1 MKFSKIFQSHESLNL
16 DKKTLV
22 FLRWIAIIGQLIT
35 IYFVYL
41 ILKFD
46 LPIIYCTVT
55 LSLGLLTN
63 FYLQFLFKK
72 STVNDFE
79 STAILIFDLLLLG
92 ILLFLT
98 GGIKNPF
105 IIFLIVPAIVSST
118 LLNLRNTALI
128 CLITILLLA
137 GLTFYHFPIPSP
149 GKIHFHVPGYFLY
162 AISLSLI
169 IALIFLSYFGTR
181 FGIES
186 RKKTQALNKLEL
198 IIAKEHELESIG
210 LQAAAAA
217 HSLGTPLAT
226 ISVVSRELRKEIAKE
241 SKYSDDLDLLISQTN
256 RCKEILKKI
265 SEKQIIDDRFISNVE
280 KPCQGSCHC
289 TETIRKPF
297 HILSMYTR
305 KAGGLLV
312 SSKCFEMATKHRSRK
327 HEPCKKC
334 QDQECHNRKPDIIS
348 YYLERWVGNINEC
361 TFSGCK
367 NRCTTFAECPR
378 KTSQAYKCCK
388 CRNKWGKT
396 NNSNKPGYRI
406 PSNICNTENISE
418 NALSLRNKCISSDNS
433 NFG

>member
-1 MKFSKIFQSHESLNL
+1 MKFSKIFQNNESLNL

-46 LPIIYCTVT
+46 LPIIFCTVT

-118 LLNLRNTALI
+118 LLNLRNTAMI
-128 CLITILLLA
+128 CLITILLLT

-162 AISLSLI
+162 AITLSLI

-265 SEKQIIDDRFISNVE
+265 SEKQIIDDRFISNVSFEDLLSEIVKSFKETSDKKVTIKKNFEQSEINLQRSSEIVYGLRNFIGNAFKFSTKEISIKLE
-280 KPCQGSCHC
+280 KHKK
-289 TETIRKPF
+289 IVN
-297 HILSMYTR
+297 
-305 KAGGLLV
+305 LV
-312 SSKCFEMATKHRSRK
+312 IEDDGPGFPDDIKEYLGEPYIKSKS
-327 HEPCKKC
+327 KK
-334 QDQECHNRKPDIIS
+334 IIS
-348 YYLERWVGNINEC
+348 KVGLGLGTFLGKTILERQNAKILFGKSALLNGAKVTISWNL
-361 TFSGCK
+361 K
-367 NRCTTFAECPR
+367 AL
-378 KTSQAYKCCK
+378 TS
-388 CRNKWGKT
+388 
-396 NNSNKPGYRI
+396 NS
-406 PSNICNTENISE
+406 
-418 NALSLRNKCISSDNS
+418 
-433 NFG
+433 